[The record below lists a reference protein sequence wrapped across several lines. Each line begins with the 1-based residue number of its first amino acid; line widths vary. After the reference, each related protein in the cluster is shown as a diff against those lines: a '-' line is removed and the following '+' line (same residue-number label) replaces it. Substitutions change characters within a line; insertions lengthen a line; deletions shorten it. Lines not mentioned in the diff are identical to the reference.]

1 MPIEQHPFTTN
12 RWLQNIEDPLI
23 RSKWFISENHEGKN
37 LPLSFAYM
45 PNKNVK
51 SIILGTFPIW
61 QISSGPFPGNPNM
74 EYFYGSVA
82 NNFWDCLGSITGND
96 VNNLNDRLGVLNN
109 SKIGI
114 TDILGKIK
122 RDPNHCNSDK
132 CITAINY
139 NDILI
144 LKEHFPALKNIFV
157 TSGGRGPVLN
167 LNGNN
172 GNAARWLKNSVA
184 NQNISGFN
192 QPGFVKSISINQIEF
207 NLVYLFSPSKTANR
221 YLKRKMNEHNNF
233 GIQNLS
239 IQEFRKMQWAYFL
252 RTYHFG
258 ENVNF
263 TIDGL
268 WNTVINNHY
277 LVDFF
282 D

>member
-1 MPIEQHPFTTN
+1 
-12 RWLQNIEDPLI
+12 
-23 RSKWFISENHEGKN
+23 
-37 LPLSFAYM
+37 
-45 PNKNVK
+45 
-51 SIILGTFPIW
+51 
-61 QISSGPFPGNPNM
+61 M
-74 EYFYGSVA
+74 EFFYGSVA

-96 VNNLNDRLGVLNN
+96 VNNLNDRLEVLNN

-132 CITAINY
+132 CLSAINY
-139 NDILI
+139 NDILY

-184 NQNISGFN
+184 NQNIGGFN